1 MRIYQGAIVL
11 VLGFLTPLS
20 PAQTDTSAVAA
31 PQDEEAI
38 HNELRAI
45 REGLVDAVLK
55 GDVERQ
61 LSYVHDNVVVTWQN
75 GEVARGHQGLRD
87 FLDRTGSE
95 VFQGYTV
102 LPAAD
107 ELTILYG
114 DNTGIVFGSSVP
126 HYKLL
131 GREFDLNNR
140 WTATLVKENGRWLI
154 ASYHVSG
161 NILDNPLLTVAKRG
175 MYWVGGIALVVGLVV
190 GMFGGK
196 IVRRLRKTAA

>member
-1 MRIYQGAIVL
+1 MRTYQRALTL
-11 VLGFLTPLS
+11 VLGFLAPVFLA
-20 PAQTDTSAVAA
+20 PIDRSAVAA

-45 REGLVDAVLK
+45 RDGLVDAILK

-75 GEVARGHQGLRD
+75 GEVARGHEGLRD
-87 FLDRTGSE
+87 FLDRMGSK
-95 VFQGYTV
+95 VFQGYT
-102 LPAAD
+102 LPPAAD

-114 DNTGIVFGSSVP
+114 DDTGIVFGSSVP

-140 WTATLVKENGRWLI
+140 WTATLVKENGRWLV

-161 NILDNPLLTVAKRG
+161 NILDNPLLTFAKRG